1 MQDLRHAGYNLSEE
15 NVREGFLHV
24 CELTGLM
31 GRWQKL
37 GEKPTIIC
45 DTGHN
50 TGGMQYITDQLRH
63 QTYKTLHIVIGMV
76 NDKDVCLCCLKM
88 PDIISHK
95 PA

>member
-1 MQDLRHAGYNLSEE
+1 MPAKEYQYSTLAIRQLRHAGYNLSEE

-50 TGGMQYITDQLRH
+50 TGGMQYITEQLRH
-63 QTYKTLHIVIGMV
+63 QTYKPYILSSVW
-76 NDKDVCLCCLKM
+76 
-88 PDIISHK
+88 
-95 PA
+95 